1 MVTFV
6 DLRRRINPKNL
17 ESRAARRRRLTS
29 TELLRNILTV
39 MSNLPEHK
47 FLSLLFRTM
56 TIGLFLYSFNTVSAQ
71 NLSAGMATS
80 IELAGQDTPQDGD
93 IVVYKIGQ
101 YEISKGE
108 YDNDIFGVVAERPT
122 TSLEDTFLVKPI
134 LILSQGDTLV
144 RVSGV
149 SGQIK
154 KGDFITTSAE
164 KGIGQKATKNGQVI
178 GVALEDASSTS
189 KDQVD
194 KILVHLDVRTNYV
207 SNAKINLIQALQS
220 GTEAPFLT
228 PLTSLRYV
236 LAVLITG
243 GAFVI
248 GFSSFGRTSGS
259 GVEALGR
266 NPLASGAIKAT
277 IIFNF
282 VLTGVIMCVGL
293 VLAYLVLVL

>member
-1 MVTFV
+1 M
-6 DLRRRINPKNL
+6 LILPK
-17 ESRAARRRRLTS
+17 
-29 TELLRNILTV
+29 
-39 MSNLPEHK
+39 HK
-47 FLSLLFRTM
+47 FHKILVS
-56 TIGLFLYSFNTVSAQ
+56 TISFVFLGFFLNSINVVNAQ
-71 NLSAGMATS
+71 NPSAGIATS
-80 IELAGQDTPQDGD
+80 VELAGQDTPQDGD
-93 IVVYKIGQ
+93 IVVYKVGQ
-101 YEISKGE
+101 YEISKTE
-108 YDNDIFGVVAERPT
+108 YDNDMFGVVADKPIV
-122 TSLEDTFLVKPI
+122 SLEDTLLTKPV
-134 LILSQGDTLV
+134 LILSQGDTMV

-164 KGIGQKATKNGQVI
+164 KGIGQKATKNGQVL
-178 GVALEDASSTS
+178 GVALEDSSSTS

-194 KILVHLDVRTNYV
+194 KILVHIDIRTNYV
-207 SNAKINLIQALQS
+207 SNAKVNLIQALRS

-228 PLTSLRYV
+228 PLTSLRYI

-266 NPLASGAIKAT
+266 NPLAGSAIRAT

-282 VLTGVIMCVGL
+282 ILTGVIMCVGL

>member
-1 MVTFV
+1 MFSLPHNKFQKILVSATTFV
-6 DLRRRINPKNL
+6 FLWLVFI
-17 ESRAARRRRLTS
+17 SS
-29 TELLRNILTV
+29 T
-39 MSNLPEHK
+39 
-47 FLSLLFRTM
+47 F
-56 TIGLFLYSFNTVSAQ
+56 VSIVNAQ
-71 NLSAGMATS
+71 NPSAGIATS
-80 IELAGQDTPQDGD
+80 VELTGQDTPQDGD
-93 IVVYKIGQ
+93 IVVYKAGQ
-101 YEISKGE
+101 YEISRVE
-108 YDNDIFGVVAERPT
+108 YDNGIFGAIAEKPT
-122 TSLEDTFLVKPI
+122 ISLEDTLLAKLILV
-134 LILSQGDTLV
+134 LSQGDTMV

-164 KGIGQKATKNGQVI
+164 KGVGQKATKNGQVL
-178 GVALEDASSTS
+178 GVALEDSSSTS

-207 SNAKINLIQALQS
+207 SNAKVNLIQALQS

-266 NPLASGAIKAT
+266 NPLASGAIRAT

-282 VLTGVIMCVGL
+282 ILTGVIMCVGL